1 MKEYRSGIETD
12 LSEVLQISNVFTN
25 VSKGQTCSSDEL
37 KKAFGGDKSVDEIV
51 LEILKKGE
59 LQVGEKERSH
69 ELDQVRREIATL
81 VAEKCVDP
89 ETQRP
94 HTVTMIEKAMNQI
107 HFATHLNK
115 SAKSQASL
123 LCFCSSCTLLI
134 TRYSV

>member
-1 MKEYRSGIETD
+1 M
-12 LSEVLQISNVFTN
+12 LQISNVFTN
-25 VSKGQTCSSDEL
+25 VSKGQTCSSEEL
-37 KKAFGGDKSVDEIV
+37 RKAFGDKTVDEIV

-69 ELDQVRREIATL
+69 ELDQMRREIATL

-94 HTVTMIEKAMNQI
+94 HTVTMIAKAMNQI

-115 SAKSQASL
+115 SAKSQ
-123 LCFCSSCTLLI
+123 
-134 TRYSV
+134 VG

>member
-1 MKEYRSGIETD
+1 MD
-12 LSEVLQISNVFTN
+12 EV
-25 VSKGQTCSSDEL
+25 
-37 KKAFGGDKSVDEIV
+37 V

-69 ELDQVRREIATL
+69 EIDQLRREIATM

-107 HFATHLNK
+107 HFATNTNK
-115 SAKSQASL
+115 SAKSQVSCSL
-123 LCFCSSCTLLI
+123 SLSNMHA
-134 TRYSV
+134 Y